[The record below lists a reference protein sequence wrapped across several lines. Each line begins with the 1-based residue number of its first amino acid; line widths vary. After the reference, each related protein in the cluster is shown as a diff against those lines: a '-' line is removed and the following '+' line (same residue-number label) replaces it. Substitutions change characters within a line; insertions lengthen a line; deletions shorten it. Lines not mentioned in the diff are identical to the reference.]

1 MKTKFLQLHDMGEL
15 IIVNADEI
23 RLVEPYSLDEEEME
37 DEDELDEDEDE
48 LDEDED
54 LDEEVEKTEKE
65 LNEDEEEIEEL
76 DEEDESSEDGYK
88 AVISYKGIKNSYTF
102 VDETPEEIWEM
113 LE

>member
-23 RLVEPYSLDEEEME
+23 RLVEPYSLDEEEM
-37 DEDELDEDEDE
+37 EDEDE

-102 VDETPEEIWEM
+102 VVETPEEIWEM

>member
-23 RLVEPYSLDEEEME
+23 RLVEPYSLDEEEM
-37 DEDELDEDEDE
+37 EDEDE

>member
-37 DEDELDEDEDE
+37 DEDELDEDE

-76 DEEDESSEDGYK
+76 DEEDESSEDGQT
-88 AVISYKGIKNSYTF
+88 AVISYNGIKNSYTF

>member
-23 RLVEPYSLDEEEME
+23 RLVEPYDLDDEEEI
-37 DEDELDEDEDE
+37 DEDEEIEEDDEANDEDDEEIEKQLDEDD
-48 LDEDED
+48 
-54 LDEEVEKTEKE
+54 
-65 LNEDEEEIEEL
+65 EEIEEL
-76 DEEDESSEDGYK
+76 DEEDESSEGGYK

>member
-23 RLVEPYSLDEEEME
+23 RLVEPYDLDDEEEIDEDDEEIEEDDEANDEDDEE
-37 DEDELDEDEDE
+37 DEEIEKKLD
-48 LDEDED
+48 
-54 LDEEVEKTEKE
+54 
-65 LNEDEEEIEEL
+65 EDEEEIEEL